1 MQQAHP
7 KILFDC
13 ERMKYPH
20 TGLYHFCW
28 ELGQELIAQSEGTGI
43 EIDLYAKKKVQQQFA
58 SRPGFLEQSA
68 LHKFLM
74 PNLDQW
80 GLWHATH
87 QATDYYPGKDIIAT
101 VLTVHDLN
109 FLHETYRS
117 NQKKAR
123 ERDKLQRKLDKA
135 DSVVAIS
142 EFVAKDL
149 RENMQLD
156 PTKLQVIYNGC
167 NIKTTK
173 TLAEPRIKPRGEF
186 LFTIGTV
193 LPKKNFQ
200 TLPALLQNNDMQLLI
215 AGAIHDKQS
224 QQLILDQAFVLGVAD
239 RVIFTGPI
247 SEAEKYWYYQHCRAF
262 VFPSLME
269 GFGLP
274 VVEAMAFGKPLF
286 LSTLTSLP
294 EIGGN
299 LAYYFQS
306 FDPEQMQMDLKV
318 GLSNYDANPAFVAKI
333 ILRSQE
339 FSWKASAKSYL
350 ATYQQILNQR

>member
-1 MQQAHP
+1 MQP
-7 KILFDC
+7 TLTKILFDC

-28 ELGQELIAQSEGTGI
+28 ELGQELIAQSQGKDL
-43 EIDLYAKKKVQQQFA
+43 EIDLYAKKKVQQQFS

-80 GLWHATH
+80 QLWHATH
-87 QATDYYPGKDIIAT
+87 QATDYYPGKDVIGT
-101 VLTVHDLN
+101 LLTVHDLN

-117 NQKKAR
+117 KQKKTR
-123 ERDKLQRKLDKA
+123 EIDKLQRKLDKA
-135 DSVVAIS
+135 DRVVAIS

-149 RENMQLD
+149 KENMQLD
-156 PTKLQVIYNGC
+156 PAKLQVIYNGC
-167 NIKTTK
+167 NIKITK
-173 TLAEPRIKPRGEF
+173 VLAEPSVKPPADF

-193 LPKKNFQ
+193 VPKKNFQ
-200 TLPALLQNNDMQLLI
+200 TLPALLQNNNRQLLI
-215 AGAIHDKQS
+215 AGAIHDKQT
-224 QQLILDQAFVLGVAD
+224 QQHILDQATALGVAD

-294 EIGGN
+294 EIGSN

-306 FDPEQMQMDLKV
+306 FDPEQMQQDVEK
-318 GLSNYDANPAFVAKI
+318 GLANYDANPSMVAKI
-333 ILRSQE
+333 ILRSQD

-350 ATYQQILNQR
+350 ATYQQILNQQ

>member
-1 MQQAHP
+1 MQQALS

-28 ELGQELIAQSEGTGI
+28 ELGQELITQSQGTGI
-43 EIDLYAKKKVQQQFA
+43 EIDLYAKKNVQLQFA
-58 SRPGFLEQSA
+58 TRPSFLEQSA
-68 LHKFLM
+68 FHKFLM

-80 GLWHATH
+80 QLWHATH
-87 QATDYYPGKDIIAT
+87 QATDYYPGKDVIAT
-101 VLTVHDLN
+101 LLTVHDLN

-117 NQKKAR
+117 KQKKTR
-123 ERDKLQRKLDKA
+123 EKDKLQRKLDKA
-135 DSVVAIS
+135 DRVVAIS

-149 RENMQLD
+149 KENMQLD
-156 PTKLQVIYNGC
+156 PAKLQVIYNGC
-167 NIKTTK
+167 NIKSAK
-173 TLAEPRIKPRGEF
+173 ILAEPSIKPNAEF

-193 LPKKNFQ
+193 VPKKNFQ

-224 QQLILDQAFVLGVAD
+224 QQHILDQAIAFGVAD

-247 SEAEKYWYYQHCRAF
+247 TEAEKYWYYQHCKAF

-306 FDPEQMQMDLKV
+306 FNPEQMQIDLQK
-318 GLSNYDANPAFVAKI
+318 GLANYDANPSMVAKI
-333 ILRSQE
+333 ILRSQD
-339 FSWKASAKSYL
+339 FSWKSSAKSYV

>member
-1 MQQAHP
+1 MQQAHS

-28 ELGQELIAQSEGTGI
+28 ELGQELIAQTEGTGL

-58 SRPGFLEQSA
+58 SRPGYLEQSA

-80 GLWHATH
+80 RLWHATH
-87 QATDYYPGKDIIAT
+87 QATDYYPGKDVMAT

-109 FLHETYRS
+109 FLHETHRS
-117 NQKKAR
+117 KQKKTR
-123 ERDKLQRKLDKA
+123 EIDKLQRKLDKA
-135 DSVVAIS
+135 DRVVAIS

-149 RENMQLD
+149 KENMQLD
-156 PTKLQVIYNGC
+156 PAKLQVIYNGC
-167 NIKTTK
+167 NIKSTK
-173 TLAEPRIKPRGEF
+173 TLAEPRVKPGADF

-193 LPKKNFQ
+193 VPKKNFQ
-200 TLPALLQNNDMQLLI
+200 TLPALLQNNSLQLFI
-215 AGAIHDKQS
+215 AGAIHDKQT
-224 QQLILDQAFVLGVAD
+224 QQHIVDQATALGVAD
-239 RVIFTGPI
+239 RVFFTGPI

-306 FDPEQMQMDLKV
+306 FDPEQMQMDLQE
-318 GLSNYDANPAFVAKI
+318 GLAVYDAHPALVAKI
-333 ILRSQE
+333 MLRSQD

-350 ATYQQILNQR
+350 ETYQQILRQR

>member
-1 MQQAHP
+1 MQPAHST
-7 KILFDC
+7 ILFDC

-28 ELGQELIAQSEGTGI
+28 ELGQELIAQSQGTDL
-43 EIDLYAKKKVQQQFA
+43 EINLYAKKKVQQQFA

-87 QATDYYPGKDIIAT
+87 QATDYYPGKEMIAT
-101 VLTVHDLN
+101 LLTVHDLN
-109 FLHETYRS
+109 FLHETHRS
-117 NQKKAR
+117 KQKKIR
-123 ERDKLQRKLDKA
+123 ETDKLQRKLDKA
-135 DSVVAIS
+135 DRVVAIS
-142 EFVAKDL
+142 EFVAMDL
-149 RENMQLD
+149 KEQMQLD

-167 NIKTTK
+167 NIKSANIM
-173 TLAEPRIKPRGEF
+173 AEPSIKPRAEF

-200 TLPALLQNNDMQLLI
+200 TLPALLQNNQMQLVI
-215 AGAIHDKQS
+215 AGAIHNKQS
-224 QQLILDQAFVLGVAD
+224 QQAVLDQATALGVAD
-239 RVIFTGPI
+239 RVMFTGPI
-247 SEAEKYWYYQHCRAF
+247 TEAEKYWYYQHCRAF

-274 VVEAMAFGKPLF
+274 VVEAMAFAKPLF

-306 FDPEQMQMDLKV
+306 FDPEQMQMDLKE
-318 GLSNYDANPAFVAKI
+318 GLAMYDAHPALLEKI
-333 ILRSQE
+333 KLRAQD
-339 FSWKASAKSYL
+339 FSWKAAAQSYL
-350 ATYQQILNQR
+350 ATYEQILNQR

>member
-1 MQQAHP
+1 MASASH
-7 KILFDC
+7 KVLFDC

-20 TGLYHFCW
+20 TGLYYFCW
-28 ELGQELIAQSEGTGI
+28 ELGQELLLQSKGTDL
-43 EIDLYAKKKVQQQFA
+43 EIDLYAKKKVQQQFGTNP
-58 SRPGFLEQSA
+58 SYLEQRP

-74 PNLDQW
+74 PSLDQW

-87 QATDYYPGKDIIAT
+87 QATDYFPGNETIPT

-109 FLHETYRS
+109 FLQETHRS
-117 NQKKAR
+117 KLKKSR
-123 ERDKLQRKLDKA
+123 ELDKLQRKLDKA
-135 DSVVAIS
+135 DRVVAIS
-142 EFVAKDL
+142 AFVAQEL
-149 RENMQLD
+149 RLNMQID
-156 PTKLQVIYNGC
+156 AANLQVIYNGC
-167 NIKTTK
+167 NINMQQE
-173 TLAEPRIKPRGEF
+173 LAQPKVKPQGSF

-193 LPKKNFQ
+193 LQKKNFQ
-200 TLPALLQNNDMQLLI
+200 TLPALLQNNHMQLVI
-215 AGAIHDKQS
+215 AGGIHDKQT
-224 QQLILDQAFVLGVAD
+224 QQQILDQATALGVED

-294 EIGGN
+294 EIGGEI
-299 LAYYFQS
+299 AFYFQS
-306 FDPEQMQMDLKV
+306 FEPQQMQEDLAK
-318 GLSNYDANPAFVAKI
+318 GLQQYDANPAMMEQIKSRA
-333 ILRSQE
+333 SQ

-350 ATYQQILNQR
+350 ETYQQILNQR